1 MNHTSIGFDHLR
13 KVMSTL
19 GTGKVAEVTRS
30 HGPRGPMAALGAIK
44 QDERIMTLDEWRELE
59 EKKKAARIAAK
70 VAKDK
75 AQAKE
80 AEEKIAAEAAGISLE
95 ALRARRARLA
105 KKPPQKQMSFDVKVA
120 LEVLPKLMNSQVVL
134 LMKGDVHASQKAL
147 AGYMAF
153 HHQLLMLKQ
162 RIPELSSV
170 LEERISDFI
179 KKDEMRT
186 KEAVPNL
193 GEFLCLLSAS
203 DKYTWEDIALP
214 VLNETLDRNVLWLLK
229 AHPHLVSPSVSGDE
243 RVRLALKASEVSRR
257 LLMFNIWF
265 LQNVAHLPHTHVE
278 SACTHC
284 RKSQCLLP
292 RYERT
297 KGLPSQSVVTALQKA
312 CRRFLDPSQTW
323 NTYLEAV
330 GCEPMDDVAINQWL
344 VRSLFN
350 SARKG
355 YHRARHF
362 ENIATAKREVREAW
376 KAERNIPEWEWNDDF
391 RC

>member
-1 MNHTSIGFDHLR
+1 M
-13 KVMSTL
+13 
-19 GTGKVAEVTRS
+19 
-30 HGPRGPMAALGAIK
+30 
-44 QDERIMTLDEWRELE
+44 MTFDEWKEME
-59 EKKKAARIAAK
+59 EKKKTARRAEKAARE
-70 VAKDK
+70 K
-75 AQAKE
+75 A
-80 AEEKIAAEAAGISLE
+80 IAAEAKERATAERAGISVE
-95 ALRARRARLA
+95 ALRARQARQA
-105 KKPPQKQMSFDVKVA
+105 MKKLPQKTLDFDVKIA

-162 RIPELSSV
+162 RMPALSTTI
-170 LEERISDFI
+170 EERISCFI
-179 KKDEMRT
+179 DKEELRT

-203 DKYTWEDIALP
+203 DKYTWDDIALP

-229 AHPHLVSPSVSGDE
+229 AHPHLVSASANEKE
-243 RVRLALKASEVSRR
+243 RVQRALKASEVSRR

-265 LQNVAHLPHTHVE
+265 LQNVSHLRHTHVE
-278 SACTHC
+278 SSCVCC
-284 RKSQCLLP
+284 RKAQCLLP

-297 KGLPSQSVVTALQKA
+297 KGLPSQTIINALQQA
-312 CRRFLDPSQTW
+312 CRRFLDPSQNW

-330 GCEPMDDVAINQWL
+330 GCEPMNDSAINRWL

-362 ENIATAKREVREAW
+362 ENLAAANRELRAARRSE
-376 KAERNIPEWEWNDDF
+376 KNSPECEWDDDF

>member
-1 MNHTSIGFDHLR
+1 MG
-13 KVMSTL
+13 
-19 GTGKVAEVTRS
+19 
-30 HGPRGPMAALGAIK
+30 
-44 QDERIMTLDEWRELE
+44 DEWKELQE
-59 EKKKAARIAAK
+59 QKKAARIAAK
-70 VAKDK
+70 AAMEKAKAREEEDK
-75 AQAKE
+75 A
-80 AEEKIAAEAAGISLE
+80 AAEAAGISVE
-95 ALRARRARLA
+95 ALQARRAVARAPKAA
-105 KKPPQKQMSFDVKVA
+105 KKPAQKPMEIDVKLA

-134 LMKGDVHASQKAL
+134 LMKGDVHTSQKAL
-147 AGYMAF
+147 TGYMAF

-162 RIPELSSV
+162 RLPALSDV
-170 LEERISDFI
+170 IEARISGFI
-179 KKDEMRT
+179 EKEEMRT

-203 DKYTWEDIALP
+203 DKYTWDDIALP

-229 AHPHLVSPSVSGDE
+229 AHPHLVSPSVCGEE

-265 LQNVAHLPHTHVE
+265 LQNVSHPPHTHVQE
-278 SACTHC
+278 TGCLCCKKA
-284 RKSQCLLP
+284 QCLLP

-297 KGLPSQSVVTALQKA
+297 KGLPSQSIINALQQA
-312 CRRFLDPSQTW
+312 CRRFLDPSQNW

-330 GCEPMDDVAINQWL
+330 GCEPMDDTAVNQWL

-362 ENIATAKREVREAW
+362 ENLAAANRERR
-376 KAERNIPEWEWNDDF
+376 AEI
-391 RC
+391 

>member
-1 MNHTSIGFDHLR
+1 MGR
-13 KVMSTL
+13 
-19 GTGKVAEVTRS
+19 
-30 HGPRGPMAALGAIK
+30 
-44 QDERIMTLDEWRELE
+44 
-59 EKKKAARIAAK
+59 
-70 VAKDK
+70 
-75 AQAKE
+75 
-80 AEEKIAAEAAGISLE
+80 AGISVE
-95 ALRARRARLA
+95 ALRARQARQA
-105 KKPPQKQMSFDVKVA
+105 VKKVPQKPMEIDVKLA

-153 HHQLLMLKQ
+153 HHLLLMLKQ
-162 RIPELSSV
+162 RMPALSSV
-170 LEERISDFI
+170 IEKRISDFI
-179 KKDEMRT
+179 ENEEMRT

-203 DKYTWEDIALP
+203 DKYTWDDIALP

-229 AHPHLVSPSVSGDE
+229 AHPHLVSPSVCGEKE

-265 LQNVAHLPHTHVE
+265 LQNVSHLPHTHVE
-278 SACTHC
+278 SGCECCKKA
-284 RKSQCLLP
+284 QCLLP

-297 KGLPSQSVVTALQKA
+297 KGLPSQSIISALQQA
-312 CRRFLDPSQTW
+312 CRRFLDPSQNW

-330 GCEPMDDVAINQWL
+330 GCEPMDEDAINQWL

-362 ENIATAKREVREAW
+362 ENVAAANHELRAAHKSMKE
-376 KAERNIPEWEWNDDF
+376 
-391 RC
+391 

>member
-1 MNHTSIGFDHLR
+1 MGR
-13 KVMSTL
+13 
-19 GTGKVAEVTRS
+19 
-30 HGPRGPMAALGAIK
+30 
-44 QDERIMTLDEWRELE
+44 
-59 EKKKAARIAAK
+59 
-70 VAKDK
+70 
-75 AQAKE
+75 
-80 AEEKIAAEAAGISLE
+80 AGISVE
-95 ALRARRARLA
+95 ALRARQARQA
-105 KKPPQKQMSFDVKVA
+105 VKKVPQKPMEIDVKLA

-162 RIPELSSV
+162 RMPTLSDV
-170 LEERISDFI
+170 IEKRISDFI
-179 KKDEMRT
+179 DTEEKRT

-203 DKYTWEDIALP
+203 DKYTWDDIALP

-229 AHPHLVSPSVSGDE
+229 AHPHLVSPSVCGEKE

-265 LQNVAHLPHTHVE
+265 LQNVSHLPHTHVE
-278 SACTHC
+278 KGCRCC
-284 RKSQCLLP
+284 RKAQCLLP

-297 KGLPSQSVVTALQKA
+297 KGMPTQSTVSALQQA
-312 CRRFLDPSQTW
+312 CRRFLDPSQNW
-323 NTYLEAV
+323 NSYLQAV
-330 GCEPMDDVAINQWL
+330 GCEPMDDAAINQWL

-355 YHRARHF
+355 YHRSRHF
-362 ENIATAKREVREAW
+362 ENLAAANRELRKARESEMNEP
-376 KAERNIPEWEWNDDF
+376 KKEWDDSWDDDF